1 MLALKWLQKSS
12 KPVQQVVS
20 KCGKVLF
27 GKKYLLVTN
36 VSITVGLSCTG
47 DFLQQRYQIKTKE
60 TKAMN
65 LTRSQHVAASGLVI
79 GPFCHYWYLFLDKW
93 LPGKTVKIVLKKV
106 IVDQLIC
113 SPIYISLFLLTT
125 TLLENKSWEEMKEE
139 TKSKGATL
147 YLAEWIVWPPAQ
159 LVNFFFLP
167 TRYRVLYDNS
177 ISLGFDCYFSRV
189 KYGTTENAD

>member
-1 MLALKWLQKSS
+1 MLGLRWLKQLS
-12 KPVQQVVS
+12 KPVQKAVS
-20 KCGKVLF
+20 DSGKVLF

-47 DFLQQRYQIKTKE
+47 DFLQQRYQIRTKE
-60 TKAMN
+60 AKAMN
-65 LTRSQHVAASGLVI
+65 LTRSKHVAASGLVI

-93 LPGKTVKIVLKKV
+93 LPGKTIKVVLKKV

-125 TLLENKSWEEMKEE
+125 SILENKTWEEIKEE
-139 TKSKGATL
+139 TTSKGAIL

-159 LVNFFFLP
+159 LFNFLILP
-167 TRYRVLYDNS
+167 TRFRVLYDNT

-189 KYGTTENAD
+189 KYGCTES